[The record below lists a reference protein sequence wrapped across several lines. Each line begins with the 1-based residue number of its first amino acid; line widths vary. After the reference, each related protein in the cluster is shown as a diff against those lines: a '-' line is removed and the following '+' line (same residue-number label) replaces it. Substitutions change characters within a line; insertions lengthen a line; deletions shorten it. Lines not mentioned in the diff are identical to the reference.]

1 MPSESVY
8 LTSELR
14 EYVATVEDGRDD
26 VENPSQAIQ
35 AIISEHR
42 EARDG

>member
-1 MPSESVY
+1 VY

-14 EYVATVEDGRDD
+14 EYVATVEDERED
-26 VENPSQAIQ
+26 VSNVSQAVQ

-42 EARDG
+42 EAADG